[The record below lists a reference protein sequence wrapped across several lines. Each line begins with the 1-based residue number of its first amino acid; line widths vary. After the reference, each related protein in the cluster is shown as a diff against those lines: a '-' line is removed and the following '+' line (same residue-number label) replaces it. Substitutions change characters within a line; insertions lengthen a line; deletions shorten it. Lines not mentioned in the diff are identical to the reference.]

1 MLSTR
6 ILRRNADINTR
17 ALRLLDRGKRRNWNG
32 ISLCCNVGD
41 ANNAKHA
48 STREVRGFSSHSP
61 LTSTSTTTSQKA
73 SFVGSDPRRPL
84 SSTTQEF
91 PLPAK
96 DDTTTA
102 TTTTTAIQDETEDSV
117 GTEKVKTSPSKTSSY
132 LQLGKAK
139 LSGLVVTTSLAGF
152 VAAGGPLYE
161 QAPLAASCVVGT
173 ALCSFSAAALNQIY
187 ERDRDALMKR
197 TQQRPLVTGALTV
210 REAKVA
216 AMAWGIG
223 GTTLLA
229 VGTDPVTALLGL
241 SNIGLYAGLYT
252 YMKPRSVYNTWVGAV
267 VGAIP
272 PVMGWTAA
280 TSGSILDLDAILLGS
295 TLYYWQLP
303 HFFALSY
310 MYRVDYERGGF
321 CMLSSHEVDGERTSA
336 VMLRNA
342 AYLSAIPFVSTL
354 AGVTSSMFALEGIAL
369 NSYALWVAY
378 RFRRERTNAN
388 ARKVFLTSLWYLP
401 SWLVLFLLHSKV
413 WDEDHDHDRDRDVLR
428 DKISDF
434 VHSVRDEGR
443 KLCLHERVLDH
454 SASDTSG
461 SSSGSENACPVAL
474 TKKAPKVIQSTASS
488 AMEEC
493 EAKNEVL

>member
-1 MLSTR
+1 MLA
-6 ILRRNADINTR
+6 IQIIRRNAENNKQV
-17 ALRLLDRGKRRNWNG
+17 LRVLDRCKGRN
-32 ISLCCNVGD
+32 
-41 ANNAKHA
+41 A
-48 STREVRGFSSHSP
+48 SSQLRIYREITYNSVRSFSSRSDE
-61 LTSTSTTTSQKA
+61 TSSSGNVPA
-73 SFVGSDPRRPL
+73 DYRRPL
-84 SSTTQEF
+84 STTPDVP
-91 PLPAK
+91 PLPATKTNEEDTANASSKK
-96 DDTTTA
+96 D
-102 TTTTTAIQDETEDSV
+102 SS
-117 GTEKVKTSPSKTSSY
+117 KVSAY

-139 LSGLVVTTSLAGF
+139 LSGLVVTTTLAGF

-161 QAPLAASCVVGT
+161 QVPLASCCVVGT

-187 ERDRDALMKR
+187 ERDRDSKMKR

-210 REAKVA
+210 PEAKTA
-216 AMAWGIG
+216 AALWGVG
-223 GTTLLA
+223 GTSLLLA
-229 VGTDPVTALLGL
+229 GTDPVTALLGL

-280 TSGSILDLDAILLGS
+280 TSGAILDLDAMILGM

-321 CMLSSHEVDGERTSA
+321 CMLSSYEVDGERTSA
-336 VMLRNA
+336 VIFRNA
-342 AYLSAIPFVSTL
+342 AYLSAIPLVSTV

-378 RFRRERTNAN
+378 KFRRERTNAN

-413 WDEDHDHDRDRDVLR
+413 WDEDHDRDVLR
-428 DKISDF
+428 DAISNL
-434 VHSVRDEGR
+434 VHSVRDKGR
-443 KLCLHERVLDH
+443 KLCLHERVL
-454 SASDTSG
+454 ASEASTTTNGTTGEAPTES
-461 SSSGSENACPVAL
+461 ACPVTL
-474 TKKAPKVIQSTASS
+474 SKQAPSMIQSAASC
-488 AMEEC
+488 ALEC
-493 EAKNEVL
+493 EANEKAV

>member
-1 MLSTR
+1 MLS
-6 ILRRNADINTR
+6 IQIIRRNAENNKHV
-17 ALRLLDRGKRRNWNG
+17 LRVLDRCRSRNASSQLMIYRG
-32 ISLCCNVGD
+32 TSHIDSGRNV
-41 ANNAKHA
+41 
-48 STREVRGFSSHSP
+48 RIFSSRSSSQDG
-61 LTSTSTTTSQKA
+61 TSTSAITPST
-73 SFVGSDPRRPL
+73 DYRRPL
-84 SSTTQEF
+84 STTQEIP
-91 PLPAK
+91 PLVVANNNE
-96 DDTTTA
+96 DD
-102 TTTTTAIQDETEDSV
+102 IESNSKKELSF
-117 GTEKVKTSPSKTSSY
+117 KTSAY

-139 LSGLVVTTSLAGF
+139 LSGLVVTTTLAGF

-161 QAPLAASCVVGT
+161 QVPLAGCCVVGT

-187 ERDRDALMKR
+187 ERDRDSMMKR

-210 REAKVA
+210 PEAKMA
-216 AMAWGIG
+216 ATLWGVG
-223 GTTLLA
+223 GTSLLIA
-229 VGTDPVTALLGL
+229 GTDPVTALLGL

-280 TSGSILDLDAILLGS
+280 TSGAILDLDALMLGM

-321 CMLSSHEVDGERTSA
+321 CMLSSHEVDGERTSL
-336 VMLRNA
+336 VILRNA
-342 AYLSAIPFVSTL
+342 AYLSAIPFVSTI

-413 WDEDHDHDRDRDVLR
+413 WDEDHDQDVLR
-428 DKISDF
+428 DAVSDF
-434 VHSVRDEGR
+434 VHSVREEGR
-443 KLCLHERVLDH
+443 KLCLHERVLDTRAAERTTN
-454 SASDTSG
+454 SADSG
-461 SSSGSENACPVAL
+461 GQSACPVTL
-474 TKKAPKVIQSTASS
+474 PKQAPAMIQSAASS
-488 AMEEC
+488 ALEC
-493 EAKNEVL
+493 EASERVL

>member
-1 MLSTR
+1 MLSR
-6 ILRRNADINTR
+6 KIIRRNAENKKR
-17 ALRLLDRGKRRNWNG
+17 VLRVLDLFRNNNPGSEVLIYRGPSHLTMQQGVR
-32 ISLCCNVGD
+32 VF
-41 ANNAKHA
+41 
-48 STREVRGFSSHSP
+48 STRSSSSDE
-61 LTSTSTTTSQKA
+61 TTSSTSSSNTK
-73 SFVGSDPRRPL
+73 DHRRPL
-84 SSTTQEF
+84 SSTTT
-91 PLPAK
+91 PLAAK
-96 DDTTTA
+96 DEDA
-102 TTTTTAIQDETEDSV
+102 TKKDF
-117 GTEKVKTSPSKTSSY
+117 SKTLAY

-187 ERDRDALMKR
+187 ERDRDSKMKR
-197 TQQRPLVTGALTV
+197 TQQRPLVTGALSV
-210 REAKVA
+210 NEAKA
-216 AMAWGIG
+216 AATLWGVG
-223 GTTLLA
+223 GTSLLF

-241 SNIGLYAGLYT
+241 GNIGLYAGLYT

-280 TSGSILDLDAILLGS
+280 TSGALLDLDALILGL

-336 VMLRNA
+336 AIFRNA
-342 AYLSAIPFVSTL
+342 AYLSAIPFVSTV

-369 NSYALWVAY
+369 NSYAIYVAHK
-378 RFRRERTNAN
+378 FRQERTNAN

-413 WDEDHDHDRDRDVLR
+413 WDEDHDRDVLR
-428 DKISDF
+428 DAISDV
-434 VHSVRDEGR
+434 VHSVREEGR
-443 KLCLHERVLDH
+443 KLCLHERVLEQRAE
-454 SASDTSG
+454 SNAETV
-461 SSSGSENACPVAL
+461 ACPV
-474 TKKAPKVIQSTASS
+474 KQAPSMIQSAASS
-488 AMEEC
+488 ALES
-493 EAKNEVL
+493 EANETAKQL

>member
-1 MLSTR
+1 MGAQT
-6 ILRRNADINTR
+6 
-17 ALRLLDRGKRRNWNG
+17 
-32 ISLCCNVGD
+32 
-41 ANNAKHA
+41 
-48 STREVRGFSSHSP
+48 
-61 LTSTSTTTSQKA
+61 
-73 SFVGSDPRRPL
+73 
-84 SSTTQEF
+84 
-91 PLPAK
+91 
-96 DDTTTA
+96 
-102 TTTTTAIQDETEDSV
+102 
-117 GTEKVKTSPSKTSSY
+117 TSSY

-173 ALCSFSAAALNQIY
+173 ALCSFSAAAMNQIY

-216 AMAWGIG
+216 ATAWGVG

-241 SNIGLYAGLYT
+241 TNIGLYAGLYT

-280 TSGSILDLDAILLGS
+280 TSGGLLDLDAIILGS

-336 VMLRNA
+336 AILRNA

-413 WDEDHDHDRDRDVLR
+413 WDEDHDRDFLR

-454 SASDTSG
+454 SAADTA
-461 SSSGSENACPVAL
+461 GSENACPVAL
-474 TKKAPKVIQSTASS
+474 TKKAPAVIQSTASS
-488 AMEEC
+488 AMEEST
-493 EAKNEVL
+493 KKVL